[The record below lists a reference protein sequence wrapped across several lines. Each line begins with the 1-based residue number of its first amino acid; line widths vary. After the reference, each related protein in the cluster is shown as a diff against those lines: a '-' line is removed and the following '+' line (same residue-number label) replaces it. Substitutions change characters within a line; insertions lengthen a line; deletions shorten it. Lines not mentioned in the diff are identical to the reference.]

1 MAQCFLL
8 IDNTIIRGVLVKL
21 CLLPS
26 SPKFFPELN
35 SRKAQKDREVLLK
48 KLSALHH
55 ISIIESRGTNC
66 AWVRIKYN
74 NKSFQQ
80 SFPFKKFGGKN
91 KAIAAAKKKRD
102 AEGKKIYGKNWPYAK
117 FSPRKISPLNSS
129 GEIGVSYSEKDHSW
143 VATWQEGKGVRRK
156 QKNSYFS
163 INKYGEAKAMKMAIK
178 ARRDAVKANQIQ

>member
-66 AWVRIKYN
+66 VWVRIKYN

-80 SFPFKKFGGKN
+80 SFPFKKLGGRN

-163 INKYGEAKAMKMAIK
+163 INKYGEAKAMKMAVK

>member
-80 SFPFKKFGGKN
+80 SFPFKKLGGRN

-178 ARRDAVKANQIQ
+178 ARRDAVKANQVQ

>member
-1 MAQCFLL
+1 VAQCFLL

-163 INKYGEAKAMKMAIK
+163 INKYGEAKAMKMAVK